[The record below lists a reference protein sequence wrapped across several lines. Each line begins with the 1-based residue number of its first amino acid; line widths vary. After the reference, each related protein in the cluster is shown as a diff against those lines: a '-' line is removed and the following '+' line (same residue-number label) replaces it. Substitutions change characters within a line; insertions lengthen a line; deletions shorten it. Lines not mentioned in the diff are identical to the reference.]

1 MKYYIIAGEASGDL
15 HGSNLIKALCAEDP
29 EADIRCWGGDRMA
42 AAGGHVVKHIR
53 DLAFMGFV
61 EVVKHL
67 PTILG
72 NISFCKKD
80 ILAYRPDVV
89 ILIDY
94 PGFNFQLFPF
104 VKEHGFT
111 LFYYISPQLW
121 AWKENRVKKVRQYVD
136 RMFVIFPFE
145 KEFYAKHGIE
155 VDFVGHPLLD
165 ELALSHPAAADSG
178 QSTNDRK
185 IIALLPGS
193 RKQEIS
199 KLLPE
204 YLKVIPHFPQYR
216 FVIAGISGL
225 GREFYEK
232 LIGDAPCEVR
242 WDDTYRLLSKAHA
255 AIVTS
260 GTATLETA
268 LHSVPEVI
276 CYRSGAISYYIAR
289 QLVKGIKYICIVNL
303 IANRPVV
310 TELIQHDVNESR
322 LVQEVSALLEPAYR
336 HKMQNGYDEVKSL
349 LGSVGA
355 SARAALLMVSY
366 LKAPTLPGH

>member
-15 HGSNLIKALCAEDP
+15 HGSNLIKALRERDAQ
-29 EADIRCWGGDRMA
+29 ADIRCWGGDKMA

-53 DLAFMGFV
+53 DLAFMGFI

-80 ILAYRPDVV
+80 ILAYQPDVI

-94 PGFNFQLFPF
+94 PGFNFRLFEF
-104 VKEHGFT
+104 IKANHFK

-121 AWKENRVKKVRQYVD
+121 AWKTGRVTKVRQYVD

-145 KEFYAKHGIE
+145 KEFYAKHGVE

-165 ELALSHPAAADSG
+165 ELAKNESGNATGG
-178 QSTNDRK
+178 QSESK

-204 YLKVIPHFPQYR
+204 YLKVIPSFPDHQ
-216 FVIAGISGL
+216 FVIAGIRGL
-225 GREFYEK
+225 GEDFYRS
-232 LIGDAPCEVR
+232 IVGSANCRID
-242 WDDTYRLLSKAHA
+242 WDNTYGLLAKADA

-268 LHSVPEVI
+268 LHKVPEVI
-276 CYRSGAISYYIAR
+276 CYKASPLSYLIAK

-303 IANRPVV
+303 IADKPVV
-310 TELIQHDVNESR
+310 TELIQQDVNPDR
-322 LVQEVSALLEPAYR
+322 LKSELSKLLDPTYRTTILQGYEEVR
-336 HKMQNGYDEVKSL
+336 HL
-349 LGSVGA
+349 LGDAGA
-355 SARAALLMVSY
+355 SGRAADLMLRY
-366 LKAPTLPGH
+366 LHK

>member
-1 MKYYIIAGEASGDL
+1 LKYYIIAGEASGDL
-15 HGSNLIKALCAEDP
+15 HGSNLIKALRARDP
-29 EADIRCWGGDRMA
+29 EADIRCWGGDKMA
-42 AAGGHVVKHIR
+42 AAGGYVVRHIR
-53 DLAFMGFV
+53 DLAFMGFL

-80 ILAYRPDVV
+80 ILAYQPDVV

-94 PGFNFQLFPF
+94 PGFNFRLFEF
-104 VKEHGFT
+104 IKQHHFK

-121 AWKENRVKKVRQYVD
+121 AWKTGRVKKVKQYVD

-145 KEFYAKHGIE
+145 KQFYASHGVD

-165 ELALSHPAAADSG
+165 ELTQTTGNRQPATD
-178 QSTNDRK
+178 K

-204 YLKVIPHFPQYR
+204 YLKVIPLFPEYK
-216 FVIAGISGL
+216 FVIAGISDL
-225 GREFYEK
+225 GKNFYQS
-232 LIGDAPCEVR
+232 IVGDATCEIE
-242 WDDTYRLLSKAHA
+242 WDNTYGLLDKAEA

-268 LHSVPEVI
+268 LHNVPEVI
-276 CYRSGAISYYIAR
+276 CYKSSPLSYLIAK
-289 QLVKGIKYICIVNL
+289 QLVKGIEYICIVNL
-303 IANRPVV
+303 IANKKIV
-310 TELIQHDVNESR
+310 TELIQDDVNPTNLKRE
-322 LVQEVSALLEPAYR
+322 LGALLNPTER
-336 HKMQNGYDEVKSL
+336 QIILQGYEEVRKL
-349 LGSVGA
+349 LGESGA
-355 SARAALLMVSY
+355 SAKAAELMLRY
-366 LKAPTLPGH
+366 LKK